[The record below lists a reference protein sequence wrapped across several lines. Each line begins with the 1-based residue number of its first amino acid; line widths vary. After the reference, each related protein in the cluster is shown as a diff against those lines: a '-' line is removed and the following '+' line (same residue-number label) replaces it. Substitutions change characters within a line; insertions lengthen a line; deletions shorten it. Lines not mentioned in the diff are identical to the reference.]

1 MTTEARMD
9 LRAAPEVVARLKDA
23 ATKDYRS
30 LSAYLTFYGLQA
42 ADQILGKE
50 VQQSAEGAES

>member
-1 MTTEARMD
+1 MVSEARMD

-30 LSAYLTFYGLQA
+30 LSAYLIFYGLQA
-42 ADQILGKE
+42 ADRILGE
-50 VQQSAEGAES
+50 QVQQSAEDAES

>member
-1 MTTEARMD
+1 MVSEARMD

-42 ADQILGKE
+42 ADRILGE
-50 VQQSAEGAES
+50 QVHQSAEDAES

>member
-1 MTTEARMD
+1 MD